1 MLNKI
6 KVLIIDD
13 ENLAREIIEKYLAG
27 NDRISII
34 GECSNGF
41 DGIKKINEE
50 KPDIIFLDVQMPK
63 INGFE
68 MLELIDEPPIIIF
81 TTAFDQYALKAFEVN
96 AADYLLKPFS
106 KERFDEAVEKAL
118 NNVQNKSHQSYIIKN
133 LIKSNDE
140 KSHYLDRIVI
150 KDSSTINIIPI
161 DEIKY
166 IEAQDDYVMV
176 YSIAG
181 KFLKQK
187 TMKYYEDH
195 LDQNL
200 FVRIHRS
207 YIVPVKRI
215 KRIELAEKNSYQV
228 KLEDNIKLP
237 VSKSGY
243 DKLKEILK

>member
-13 ENLAREIIEKYLAG
+13 ENLAREIIKKYLAD
-27 NDRISII
+27 NDRILII

-106 KERFDEAVEKAL
+106 KDRFDDSLEKAL
-118 NNVQNKSHQSYIIKN
+118 INVQNKSPQSYIIKN

-161 DEIKY
+161 DEVKY
-166 IEAQDDYVMV
+166 IEAQDDYVMI
-176 YSIAG
+176 YSIGG

-195 LDQNL
+195 LDSNL

-228 KLEDNIKLP
+228 KLEDNIRLP

-243 DKLKEILK
+243 DKLKELLK

>member
-1 MLNKI
+1 MSNKI

-13 ENLAREIIEKYLAG
+13 ENLAREIIKKYLAG
-27 NDRISII
+27 NDKILIT

-68 MLELIDEPPIIIF
+68 MLELIEEPPIIIF

-106 KERFDEAVEKAL
+106 KERFDEALEKGII
-118 NNVQNKSHQSYIIKN
+118 NVQNKSSQSYIIKN

-150 KDSSTINIIPI
+150 KDSSIINIVPI
-161 DEIKY
+161 EEIKY

-176 YSIAG
+176 YGTGG
-181 KFLKQK
+181 KYLKQK
-187 TMKYYEDH
+187 TMKYYEEH
-195 LDQNL
+195 LDPNL
-200 FVRIHRS
+200 FIRIHRS
-207 YIVPVKRI
+207 YIVPVNRI
-215 KRIELAEKNSYQV
+215 KRIELAEKNAYQV
-228 KLEDNIKLP
+228 RLEDNIRLP

>member
-13 ENLAREIIEKYLAG
+13 ESLAREIIKKYLAD

-41 DGIKKINEE
+41 DAIKKINEE

-150 KDSSTINIIPI
+150 KDSSAINIIPI
-161 DEIKY
+161 DEIMY

-176 YSIAG
+176 YSIVG

-228 KLEDNIKLP
+228 RLEDNIKLP